1 MSTHAFIAAQQP
13 NGTVRAIYLHSD
25 GYVQHAGQTLVR
37 HYMDPAKINALLD
50 LGDLSVLG
58 AELGEKHNFNFPP
71 KGVCNAYMRDREE
84 VGFEAQTYRSRQSLA
99 DAGSNRHITYV
110 YIFDGERWLVYLDGI
125 QYGSMVVA
133 TSADPM
139 SEA

>member
-1 MSTHAFIAAQQP
+1 MSTHAFIASEQP
-13 NGTVRAIYLHSD
+13 NGTIRAIYLHSD

-58 AELGEKHNFNFPP
+58 AELGEKHDFNRPS

-84 VGFEAQTYRSRQSLA
+84 AGFEAQTYRSRQSLV

-110 YIFDGERWLVYLDGI
+110 YIFDGDRWLVYLDGI

-139 SEA
+139 S

>member
-50 LGDLSVLG
+50 LGDLSILG
-58 AELGEKHNFNFPP
+58 RELGEKHDFNVPP
-71 KGVCNAYMRDREE
+71 IGVCNAYMRDREE
-84 VGFEAQTYRSRQSLA
+84 FDFDARIYRSRQSLVDEA
-99 DAGSNRHITYV
+99 LNRHITYV
-110 YIFDGERWLVYLDGI
+110 YIFDGERWLVYLDGT
-125 QYGSMVVA
+125 QYGSMVIA
-133 TSADPM
+133 GNDDPLR
-139 SEA
+139 